1 MFLYCKLDLKQNRAF
16 PERSNP
22 KLPSGGFYRNEMARW
37 ESDLRSP
44 PGGQR
49 IFLHKA
55 KIIKDVFGRD
65 KEIKFHC
72 AEIVDGLFH
81 AWPFVSLVHLSNHIN
96 KNTVTLHLFFSSLGC
111 TLFLSYVLLWTF

>member
-65 KEIKFHC
+65 NEIKFHC
-72 AEIVDGLFH
+72 AEIVDGPFQ
-81 AWPFVSLVHLSNHIN
+81 AWPFVSLMTIC
-96 KNTVTLHLFFSSLGC
+96 VTIGICLITSIKIQ
-111 TLFLSYVLLWTF
+111 

>member
-44 PGGQR
+44 PGGKR
-49 IFLHKA
+49 IYLHEA
-55 KIIKDVFGRD
+55 KIKAVFGRD
-65 KEIKFHC
+65 KEIKF
-72 AEIVDGLFH
+72 A
-81 AWPFVSLVHLSNHIN
+81 
-96 KNTVTLHLFFSSLGC
+96 
-111 TLFLSYVLLWTF
+111 VLRS